1 MRYSRLLMAAFVSAA
16 VAVVATACSKSAT
29 SPSSSATCAVTLGA
43 VTTDVA
49 AAGTTGTIPVTTAS
63 TCAWTAASSA
73 TFLTISSG
81 ASGTGNGSVAY
92 AIAAN
97 TGAARSASISVN
109 GSAVNFTQGAGN
121 LQAPGG
127 CAVTLSATSV
137 TINSGGGTATIG
149 VTAASN
155 CGWTAA
161 SNASFLTAQAT
172 ASGNGDVVITATA
185 NAGAAARTGTV
196 TIGGQTVTVTQDP
209 GLFAS
214 FNMLNPAQ
222 TAGPTNVCQFRG
234 AAGSQTTCTLQSTSF
249 SSGANAI
256 TTYAWTLQYTYGTVK
271 VTNSTSSAST
281 LNFSDSC
288 GVANGG
294 ATDEGALQ
302 PFDVTLTIT
311 DSNGNTATAKSGSGT
326 QPALFVQLFNCGK

>member
-1 MRYSRLLMAAFVSAA
+1 MRYSRLLMAAFLSAV
-16 VAVVATACSKSAT
+16 VALVATACSKSAA
-29 SPSSSATCAVTLGA
+29 SPSASSDACAVTLGA

-49 AAGTTGTIPVTTAS
+49 AAGTSGTIPVTTAS

-92 AIAAN
+92 TVAAN

-109 GSAVNFTQGAGN
+109 GSVVNFTQGAAT

-137 TINSGGGTATIG
+137 KINSGGGTATIG

-155 CGWTAA
+155 CGWTAV

-172 ASGNGDVVITATA
+172 ASGNGNVVITATA
-185 NAGAAARTGTV
+185 NTGAARTGTV

-209 GLFAS
+209 GLFAG
-214 FNMLNPAQ
+214 FNLFDPGQ
-222 TAGPTNVCQFRG
+222 TAGATNVCQFRSLSG
-234 AAGSQTTCTLQSTSF
+234 AQTTCTLQSTSF
-249 SSGANAI
+249 SSGAIAI
-256 TTYAWTLQYTYGTVK
+256 TSYAWTLQYTYATVK
-271 VTNSTSSAST
+271 VINATSSTST
-281 LNFSDSC
+281 LNFSDTC

-294 ATDEGALQ
+294 ATDEGVLQ
-302 PFDVTLTIT
+302 PLDVTLTIT